1 MQVLVLE
8 EESERQTSCHVS
20 FGLIFP
26 LLGKPLFVI
35 ESLLLSVFELFVV
48 FEVVWVAWCLID
60 SNQLEEVSW
69 LEFVD
74 LQI

>member
-35 ESLLLSVFELFVV
+35 ESLLLSVFE
-48 FEVVWVAWCLID
+48 VVWVAWCLID